1 MVDESESLPLI
12 GELPTGW
19 TVSRFGD
26 VLEGGTRNGIYKS
39 KEFHGSG
46 TKIVNMGELFAHPRL
61 RDVPMKRVQLSVVE
75 IQKSTLNSGDLLFA
89 RRSLVAEGA
98 GKCIIVCDVSEPTTF
113 ESSIIRARPN
123 PKAADSLFLY
133 YLFNSP
139 YGVHALRTI
148 RRQVAVS
155 GITGADL
162 VELPIPLP
170 PLAAQRAIAAV
181 LGALDD
187 KIELNR
193 RMNATL
199 EAMARALF
207 QSWFVD
213 FDPVRAKLDGRQPPG
228 LDAATAALFPD
239 RFQDS
244 PLGPIPRG
252 WRIERLGDHVELQ
265 RGKTYKSKLK
275 DLPGPY
281 LLGLASIGRN
291 GGFRADKLLTY
302 GGDCPDNLLVY
313 PGDLF
318 VSLKDVTQSADLL
331 GSVARMPFHF
341 KVGRLTQDTVKLKF
355 KDGAPSRNIVYRTLL
370 TPEYRAHCRSHAT
383 GTTNL
388 GLARDDFLSYPLI
401 VPPSEIEAAFDQ
413 FIDVIDRKIG
423 TNERQSR
430 TLAALRDTLLPKL
443 LSGEVRVSTAI
454 EATA

>member
-1 MVDESESLPLI
+1 MFRPFLRWLVRSPLWWEQIGKFINVGAVFDSL
-12 GELPTGW
+12 
-19 TVSRFGD
+19 RC
-26 VLEGGTRNGIYKS
+26 
-39 KEFHGSG
+39 
-46 TKIVNMGELFAHPRL
+46 A
-61 RDVPMKRVQLSVVE
+61 DVP
-75 IQKSTLNSGDLLFA
+75 NF
-89 RRSLVAEGA
+89 
-98 GKCIIVCDVSEPTTF
+98 
-113 ESSIIRARPN
+113 
-123 PKAADSLFLY
+123 
-133 YLFNSP
+133 
-139 YGVHALRTI
+139 
-148 RRQVAVS
+148 
-155 GITGADL
+155 
-162 VELPIPLP
+162 ELPIPPLP
-170 PLAAQRAIAAV
+170 EQKVIAQV

-213 FDPVRAKLDGRQPPG
+213 FDPVRAKLDGCETVG
-228 LDAATAALFPD
+228 LDPATAALFPAH
-239 RFQDS
+239 FQDS
-244 PLGPIPRG
+244 PVGPIPQG
-252 WRIERLGDHVELQ
+252 WTIERLGDHVELQ

-331 GSVARMPFHF
+331 GSVARMPLHF

-413 FIDVIDRKIG
+413 SIDAIDRKIG
-423 TNERQSR
+423 TNDRQSH
-430 TLAALRDTLLPKL
+430 TLTILRDTLLPKL
-443 LSGEVRVSTAI
+443 LSGELRVSAAM